1 MRKTSWFKSEAK
13 WSAAA
18 QLLLFAAGLLVAL
31 IALIVRLASG
41 V

>member
-1 MRKTSWFKSEAK
+1 MRKRSWFKSEAK
-13 WSAAA
+13 WTAAV

-31 IALIVRLASG
+31 VALMVRLARG